1 VAATDAPSQSNRS
14 AAGNGAAP
22 DAPAAAAT
30 LRRAGRGSEAAE
42 ERAVALLAG
51 RAGRMAA
58 ARGASMLFGGFFL
71 HYEISRRWRA
81 IGGERRHFGSQDGR
95 NAL

>member
-1 VAATDAPSQSNRS
+1 
-14 AAGNGAAP
+14 
-22 DAPAAAAT
+22 
-30 LRRAGRGSEAAE
+30 
-42 ERAVALLAG
+42 
-51 RAGRMAA
+51 MAA